1 MNKFQFAH
9 RNATIKAHEAAIRA
23 ELARHPAVKAT
34 LSLFPPKLR
43 DQVRLHVSDYSNTM
57 QFTLTLDDLDTF
69 KDKTLVKILSRF
81 ADGDWESRS
90 VDYTYSDTPNRDFA
104 FTRKL
109 AWTPK
114 PSKHTRWLAVN
125 CGDYYVPTS
134 FEIHVGIYAYVKSD
148 SPLCRM
154 VVTEVKEEVVRKE
167 IKQIV
172 CA

>member
-23 ELARHPAVKAT
+23 ELARHPAVKQT

-57 QFTLTLDDLDTF
+57 QFTLTMSDIDSF
-69 KDKTLVKILSRF
+69 KDKALIKLLTKF
-81 ADGDWESRS
+81 ADDEWQTHSRDW
-90 VDYTYSDTPNRDFA
+90 THGDTPNRDFA
-104 FTRKL
+104 FTRKVT
-109 AWTPK
+109 WTPK
-114 PSKHTRWLAVN
+114 PSRHTRWIATN
-125 CGDYYVPTS
+125 CGEYYVPIS
-134 FEIHVGIYAYVKSD
+134 FDIDVRLFTYVKSD

-154 VVTEVKEEVVRKE
+154 VVTEVKEEIVRKE

>member
-1 MNKFQFAH
+1 MNKFQLAH
-9 RNATIKAHEAAIRA
+9 RNATIKAHEAAIRT
-23 ELARHPAVKAT
+23 ELARHEEVKKT
-34 LSLFPPKLR
+34 LALFPPKLR

-57 QFTLTLDDLDTF
+57 QFTLTLDNLDTF

-81 ADGDWESRS
+81 AEGDWESRS
-90 VDYTYSDTPNRDFA
+90 TDYTHSDTPSRDFA
-104 FTRKL
+104 FNRSV

-114 PSKHTRWLAVN
+114 PSRHTRWIATH
-125 CGDYYVPTS
+125 CGEYYIPIS
-134 FEIHVGIYAYVKSD
+134 FDIQVGIYAYVKSD